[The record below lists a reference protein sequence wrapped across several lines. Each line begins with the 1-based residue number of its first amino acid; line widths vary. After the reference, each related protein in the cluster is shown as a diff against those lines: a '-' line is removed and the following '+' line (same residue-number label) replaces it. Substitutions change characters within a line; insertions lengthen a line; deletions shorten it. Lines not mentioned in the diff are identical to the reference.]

1 MKNCFVIALL
11 IVSFSLLAACGTQP
25 ASIPVTGNVP
35 KDLQTIEGAAEDI
48 IDLVPSGNWDKIN
61 QDVTNMAGAWQSY
74 LPQLGEVGVSQE
86 LQDNMTTALTQLQEA
101 SAAQDAAAT
110 MQASNDVSAAVVE
123 MFALYNPKIPADIGR
138 LDVIGRQV
146 ILDVTRQDFPAAEAS
161 LARAKSTWE
170 SVKSS
175 VLEHNGKA
183 VAEKFEASLDTLTSA
198 LAAKDAAA
206 LTSEARNL
214 LEIVDELERLY

>member
-1 MKNCFVIALL
+1 MKNWFIVSLL
-11 IVSFSLLAACGTQP
+11 IVSFLLAACGAQP
-25 ASIPVTGNVP
+25 ANIPITGTIPN
-35 KDLQTIEGAAEDI
+35 DLQTIEAAAEDI
-48 IDLVPSGNWDKIN
+48 IDLAPNGNWDKITT
-61 QDVTNMAGAWQSY
+61 DVTNMANSWKTYQPLAGSA
-74 LPQLGEVGVSQE
+74 GVSQE
-86 LQDNMTTALTQLQEA
+86 LQEAMTSALTELQAA
-101 SAAQDAAAT
+101 SAAQDSAAT
-110 MQASNDVSAAVVE
+110 MQASNDVSATVVE
-123 MFALYNPKIPADIGR
+123 IFALYKPKLPADIGR

-146 ILDVTRQDFPAAEAS
+146 ILDVTAQDFSAAEAS

-183 VAEKFEASLDTLTSA
+183 VADKFEASLDTLTSA

>member
-1 MKNCFVIALL
+1 MKNWFIVTLL
-11 IVSFSLLAACGTQP
+11 IVSFLLAACGAQP
-25 ASIPVTGNVP
+25 ANIPITGTVP
-35 KDLQTIEGAAEDI
+35 NDLQTIEAAAEDI
-48 IDLVPSGNWDKIN
+48 IDLAPNGNWDKIST
-61 QDVTNMAGAWQSY
+61 DVTNMAKAWKAYQP
-74 LPQLGEVGVSQE
+74 LAGNAGTSQE
-86 LQDNMTTALTQLQEA
+86 LQEAMTSALTELQAA
-101 SAAQDAAAT
+101 SAAQDPAAT

-123 MFALYNPKIPADIGR
+123 MFALYKPKLPADIGR
-138 LDVIGRQV
+138 LDVIGRQI
-146 ILDVTRQDFPAAEAS
+146 ILDVTAQDFSAAEAS

-198 LAAKDAAA
+198 LAAKDAAT